1 MLRPAVL
8 AVCLLAALLAGCD
21 MLGIESPEKL
31 AAARDADGRAV
42 GAACRHAARAIEDC
56 YVLNRR
62 VDKAAIFAGWRDMND
77 YMRENK
83 IEPVTPVL
91 MAQVAG
97 PAAQAEPR
105 PGTRLDTG
113 SGDKPAAGDDD
124 RAAKGKS
131 VSARD
136 SKATPSS

>member
-8 AVCLLAALLAGCD
+8 AVCLLAAFLAGCD

-56 YVLNRR
+56 YMLNRR

-91 MAQVAG
+91 MAQVAS
-97 PAAQAEPR
+97 PTAQAEPR

-113 SGDKPAAGDDD
+113 SGDKAAAGDDD
-124 RAAKGKS
+124 NAAKGKS
-131 VSARD
+131 VSARE